1 MRQPAW
7 QFLIDRG
14 GTFTDIVAI
23 APDGTLD
30 SLKLLSDNPAR
41 YSDAA
46 LAGIEHYLDRA
57 SASARDA
64 PFSIRMGTTVGT
76 NALLERQGEPTV
88 LVTTAGLRDAIRI
101 GTQQRPEI
109 FALDIRLPE
118 MLYSEVI
125 EAHERLAADG
135 DVVTPLDE
143 DRITADLEAVR
154 EAGFDSVAIVLL
166 HGYAYPR
173 HERRIAKIAEGI
185 GFGQISVS
193 HRISPLMKIVP
204 RGDTTLVDAY
214 LTPVLR
220 RYVDTLSNGLG
231 NHRGDAALLF
241 MQSHGGLIESRQFRG
256 KDCVL
261 SGPAG
266 GVVGMASSAAAAG
279 YTRVIGF
286 DMGGTSTDVSLFD
299 ERFERTAAAVIAGV
313 RIAAPM
319 MRIHTVAAGGG
330 SILKFRSGRPQV
342 GPESAGAFPGPACY
356 RNGGPLTV
364 TDANVFLGRIQPG
377 FFPATFG
384 PNSDQPIDAARPA
397 REFAAL
403 AERIA
408 GQRVPSGKRSVAG
421 AGSANGESGV
431 AAEGDV
437 VREGGERITPEA
449 LAAGFLRI
457 AVERMSN
464 AIKQISIQRGH
475 DVTGFAL
482 SCFGGAAGQHACQV
496 ADALGIDTVLIHPLA
511 GVLSAYGMG
520 VADLRTVRQRAVE
533 AVFDAASLGQ
543 ITELWATLGE
553 DAKAEIA
560 AQRVPTERI
569 ELESRLFLKI
579 QGSDTALPVAWR
591 PGTPAGETLAAF
603 RRSHERHFGFIIDE
617 ETVVVESIEVEAVG
631 VTPRPPEAELSA
643 KPAATETAATPE
655 PPEAELSARPAATE
669 TAATPKPPEV
679 ELSTDPA
686 ATKPVARARVWMA
699 DAWTEAPVYER
710 TALGAGATIAG
721 PAIIVEANA
730 TTVVEPDWRA
740 EVDSRGYLVLGRAT
754 PRQLRERVAREC
766 DPIMLE
772 VFNNLFMHI
781 AEQMGVVLQNTAHS
795 VNIKERVDFSCAVF
809 DGAGELIANAPH
821 LPVHL
826 GSMGDSV
833 RTVLEANSADMRP
846 GDAWM
851 LNAPYNGGTHLP
863 DITVVTP
870 VFDEAG
876 TALRFVV
883 ANRAHHAD
891 VGGITPGSMPA
902 TSRSIEEEGVVL
914 DNVRIVR
921 DGRFDEAT
929 VRAAFADTAW
939 PARNPDRNVADLKA
953 QIAANTRGIAELAT
967 MVERFGAGVVHAY
980 MAHIKRNA
988 ETCVRDAIAALRDG
1002 RRSLELDS
1010 GERIV
1015 VTVTIDHERREA
1027 LIDFTDT
1034 SAASPGNFNAPASV
1048 ARAAV
1053 LYVFRTLVAEAIP
1066 LNEGCL
1072 KPLTIRLPDRSLV
1085 NPRHPAAVVAG
1096 NVETSQC
1103 ITDALLGA
1111 LGVAAAAQGT
1121 MNNLTFGDDRYQ
1133 YYETICGG
1141 AGAGPGFAGAS
1152 AVHTHMTN
1160 SRLTD
1165 PEVLEWRFP
1174 VRVRRFEIRAGS
1186 GGDGEHRGGDGV
1198 IREIESLR
1206 AMRGA
1211 ILSNRRRVA
1220 PFGLAGGGDGAPGK
1234 NTVVRASGSVEPLA
1248 AAAEFELEPGD
1259 CIVIETPGGGGFG
1272 TPGG

>member
-1 MRQPAW
+1 MTESTQHPAW

-14 GTFTDIVAI
+14 GTFTDIVAV
-23 APDGTLD
+23 APDGTLGAV
-30 SLKLLSDNPAR
+30 KLLSDNPNR

-46 LAGIEHYLDRA
+46 LAGIEHFLDA
-57 SASARDA
+57 APAPDA
-64 PFSIRMGTTVGT
+64 PVSIRMGTTVGT
-76 NALLERQGEPTV
+76 NALLERRGEPTV
-88 LVTTAGLRDAIRI
+88 LVTTAGLKDAIRI
-101 GTQQRPEI
+101 GTQQRPDI
-109 FALDIRLPE
+109 FALDIELPE
-118 MLYSEVI
+118 MLYGRVI
-125 EAHERLAADG
+125 EARERLAADG
-135 DVVTPLDE
+135 EVIMPLDE
-143 DRITADLEAVR
+143 DRVTADLEAAR
-154 EAGFDSVAIVLL
+154 EAGFDSVAVVLL
-166 HGYAYPR
+166 HGYAFPR
-173 HERRIAKIAEGI
+173 HERRVAEIAERI
-185 GFGQISVS
+185 GFGQVSVS

-214 LTPVLR
+214 LTPVLK
-220 RYVDTLSNGLG
+220 RYIDTLSSGLQERPG
-231 NHRGDAALLF
+231 GAAVLF
-241 MQSHGGLIESRQFRG
+241 MQSHGGLIEARHFRG

-266 GVVGMASSAAAAG
+266 GVVGMATSAAAAG
-279 YTRVIGF
+279 YPRVIGF

-299 ERFERTAAAVIAGV
+299 ERYERTSAAVIAGV

-330 SILKFRSGRPQV
+330 SILRFASGRLQV

-364 TDANVFLGRIQPG
+364 TDANVFLGRIQPE

-384 PNSDQPIDAARPA
+384 PNADETIDAARPA
-397 REFAAL
+397 GEFAAL
-403 AERIA
+403 AARL
-408 GQRVPSGKRSVAG
+408 
-421 AGSANGESGV
+421 
-431 AAEGDV
+431 AEAS
-437 VREGGERITPEA
+437 GERISPEA

-457 AVERMSN
+457 AVERMAN
-464 AIKQISIQRGH
+464 AIKQISVQRGH

-520 VADLRTVRQRAVE
+520 VADLRTLRQRAVE
-533 AVFDAASLGQ
+533 TEFDAACLARL
-543 ITELWATLGE
+543 EKLRATLG
-553 DAKAEIA
+553 DAARTEIEN
-560 AQRVPTERI
+560 QRVPIERI
-569 ELESRLFLKI
+569 DLESRLFLKI
-579 QGSDTALPVAWR
+579 HGSDSTLPVAWQ
-591 PGTPAGETLAAF
+591 PGVPIGETLADF
-603 RRSHERHFGFIIDE
+603 RQTHERHFGFVVAD

-631 VTPRPPEAELSA
+631 VTPSPG
-643 KPAATETAATPE
+643 E
-655 PPEAELSARPAATE
+655 PGRLAGRGAIE
-669 TAATPKPPEV
+669 
-679 ELSTDPA
+679 
-686 ATKPVARARVWMA
+686 PVADARVFMA
-699 DAWTEAPVYER
+699 GTWIEAPVYER
-710 TALGAGATIAG
+710 GALTAAAAIPG

-730 TTVVEPDWRA
+730 TTVIEPDWRA
-740 EVDSRGYLVLGRAT
+740 EVDARGYLVLGRAK
-754 PRQLRERVAREC
+754 PRAGHERIGRQC

-781 AEQMGVVLQNTAHS
+781 AEQMGVVLRNTAHS

-833 RTVLEANSADMRP
+833 RTVLEANAADMRP
-846 GDAWM
+846 GDVWM

-870 VFDEAG
+870 VFDPEG
-876 TALRFVV
+876 GQLRFVV

-902 TSRSIEEEGVVL
+902 TSRSIDEEGVVL

-921 DGRFDEAT
+921 DGRFHESK
-929 VRAAFADTAW
+929 VRAEFAGSAW
-939 PARNPDRNVADLKA
+939 PARNPERNIADLKA
-953 QIAANTRGIAELAT
+953 QIAANTKGIAELAT
-967 MVERFGAGVVHAY
+967 MVERFGVDVVHAY
-980 MAHIKRNA
+980 MGHIKINA
-988 ETCVRDAIAALRDG
+988 EECVRDAIAALRDG
-1002 RRSLELDS
+1002 RWSLELDS

-1015 VTVTIDHERREA
+1015 VTIAIDRRSRSA
-1027 LIDFTDT
+1027 VIDFTGT

-1072 KPLTIRLPDRSLV
+1072 KPLTIRLPADSLV
-1085 NPRHPAAVVAG
+1085 SPRHPAAVVAG

-1103 ITDALLGA
+1103 ITDALLAA
-1111 LGVAAAAQGT
+1111 LGASAAAQGT
-1121 MNNLTFGDDRYQ
+1121 MNNFTFGDERHQ

-1141 AGAGPGFAGAS
+1141 AGAGPGFHGAS

-1165 PEVLEWRFP
+1165 PEVLEWRYP
-1174 VRVRRFEIRAGS
+1174 VRVRRFEVREGS

-1198 IREIESLR
+1198 IREIESLHE
-1206 AMRGA
+1206 MQGA
-1211 ILSNRRRVA
+1211 ILSNRRRIA
-1220 PFGLAGGGDGAPGK
+1220 PFGLAGGRDGAMGK
-1234 NTVVRASGSVEPLA
+1234 NRIVRATGSVELLP
-1248 AAAEFELEPGD
+1248 AAAEFRLGAGD
-1259 CIVIETPGGGGFG
+1259 CIVFETPGGGGYG
-1272 TPGG
+1272 KPLNP

>member
-1 MRQPAW
+1 MATKHPAW

-30 SLKLLSDNPAR
+30 SLKLLSDNPTR

-118 MLYSEVI
+118 MLYTRVI
-125 EAHERLAADG
+125 EAQERLAADG
-135 DVVTPLDE
+135 EVITPLDA
-143 DRITADLEAVR
+143 DRVAADLEAAR

-166 HGYAYPR
+166 HGYAFPR
-173 HERRIAKIAEGI
+173 HEERVAEIAERV

-220 RYVDTLSNGLG
+220 RYVDTLADGLAQ
-231 NHRGDAALLF
+231 RRSDAALLF

-286 DMGGTSTDVSLFD
+286 DMGGTSTDVALFD

-330 SILKFRSGRPQV
+330 SILRFGSGRPQV

-384 PNSDQPIDAARPA
+384 PNADEAIDAARPA

-403 AERIA
+403 AER
-408 GQRVPSGKRSVAG
+408 VSS
-421 AGSANGESGV
+421 
-431 AAEGDV
+431 
-437 VREGGERITPEA
+437 EGGERIAPET

-520 VADLRTVRQRAVE
+520 VADLRTVRQHAVE
-533 AVFDAASLGQ
+533 AVFDAACLSQ
-543 ITELWATLGE
+543 VAELRTTLGE

-560 AQRVPTERI
+560 GQRVPTERI
-569 ELESRLFLKI
+569 EIESRLLLKI
-579 QGSDTALPVAWR
+579 RGSDTTLPVAWE
-591 PGTPAGETLAAF
+591 PGTPIEETLAAF
-603 RRSHERHFGFIIDE
+603 RRTHERHFGFVIDD
-617 ETVVVESIEVEAVG
+617 ETVVVEAIEVEAVG
-631 VTPRPPEAELSA
+631 VTAKPPEAELSTG
-643 KPAATETAATPE
+643 PAATGPAT
-655 PPEAELSARPAATE
+655 
-669 TAATPKPPEV
+669 
-679 ELSTDPA
+679 
-686 ATKPVARARVWMA
+686 RARVWMA

-754 PRQLRERVAREC
+754 PRELREQIGEKC

-772 VFNNLFMHI
+772 VLNNLFMHI

-833 RTVLEANSADMRP
+833 RTVLEANSTDMRP

-870 VFDEAG
+870 VFAAG
-876 TALRFVV
+876 GEELRFVV

-953 QIAANTRGIAELAT
+953 QIAANTKGIAELAR

-1002 RRSLELDS
+1002 RWSLELDS

-1015 VTVTIDHERREA
+1015 VTVTIDQDSREA
-1027 LIDFTDT
+1027 LIDFTGT

-1111 LGVAAAAQGT
+1111 LGVAAASQGT
-1121 MNNLTFGDDRYQ
+1121 MNNLTFGDERYQ

-1165 PEVLEWRFP
+1165 PEVLEWRYP

-1186 GGDGEHRGGDGV
+1186 GGSGEHQGGDGV
-1198 IREIESLR
+1198 IREIQTLR

-1220 PFGLAGGGDGAPGK
+1220 PFGLAGGGNGAPGR
-1234 NTVVRASGSVEPLA
+1234 NAVVRASGSVEPLA
-1248 AAAEFELEPGD
+1248 AAAEFELDPGD

-1272 TPGG
+1272 APDG

>member
-1 MRQPAW
+1 MSTKYPAW

-23 APDGTLD
+23 APDGTLG
-30 SLKLLSDNPAR
+30 SLKLLSENPTR
-41 YSDAA
+41 YGDAA
-46 LAGIEHYLDRA
+46 LAGIEHFLERVP
-57 SASARDA
+57 A
-64 PFSIRMGTTVGT
+64 PGAAVSIRMGTTVGT
-76 NALLERQGEPTV
+76 NALLERRGEPTV

-101 GTQQRPEI
+101 GTQQRPDI

-118 MLYSEVI
+118 MLYSRVI
-125 EAHERLAADG
+125 EAQERLAADG
-135 DVVTPLDE
+135 KVVTALDE
-143 DRITADLEAVR
+143 GRVTADLKAAR
-154 EAGFDSVAIVLL
+154 DAGFDSVAIVLL
-166 HGYAYPR
+166 HGYAFPR
-173 HERRIAKIAEGI
+173 HEKRVAEIAASV

-193 HRISPLMKIVP
+193 HRISPLMKLVP

-220 RYVDTLSNGLG
+220 RYVDSLTSGLAQRLD
-231 NHRGDAALLF
+231 NAALLF
-241 MQSHGGLIESRQFRG
+241 MQSHGGLIEARQYQG

-299 ERFERTAAAVIAGV
+299 ERYERTSAAVIAGV
-313 RIAAPM
+313 RVAAPM

-330 SILKFRSGRPQV
+330 SILRFASGRLQV
-342 GPESAGAFPGPACY
+342 GPESAGASPGPACY

-364 TDANVFLGRIQPG
+364 TDANVFLGRIQPV

-384 PNSDQPIDAARPA
+384 PNADEAIDAARPA
-397 REFAAL
+397 RDFAAL

-408 GQRVPSGKRSVAG
+408 G
-421 AGSANGESGV
+421 
-431 AAEGDV
+431 
-437 VREGGERITPEA
+437 EGGERIAPEA
-449 LAAGFLRI
+449 LAAGYLRI
-457 AVERMSN
+457 AVERMAN
-464 AIKQISIQRGH
+464 AIKQVSIQRGH
-475 DVTGFAL
+475 DVTRFAL

-520 VADLRTVRQRAVE
+520 VADLRSVRQRAVE
-533 AVFDAASLGQ
+533 AVFDGPCLGRVA
-543 ITELWATLGE
+543 ELRTTLGE
-553 DAKAEIA
+553 EAKAEIA
-560 AQRVPTERI
+560 DQRVPTERI
-569 ELESRLFLKI
+569 DLESRLFLKI
-579 QGSDTALPVAWR
+579 LGSDSTLPVAWQ
-591 PGTPAGETLAAF
+591 PGTPLEATLGAF
-603 RRSHERHFGFIIDE
+603 RRSHERHFGFVVDA
-617 ETVVVESIEVEAVG
+617 ETVVIESIEVEAVG
-631 VTPRPPEAELSA
+631 VTPKPRETEL
-643 KPAATETAATPE
+643 AAGGAANE
-655 PPEAELSARPAATE
+655 
-669 TAATPKPPEV
+669 
-679 ELSTDPA
+679 
-686 ATKPVARARVWMA
+686 PVARARVWMA

-710 TALGAGATIAG
+710 MALGAGATIAG
-721 PAIIVEANA
+721 PAIVVEANA

-754 PRQLRERVAREC
+754 PRERRERIGRQC

-833 RTVLEANSADMRP
+833 RTVLGANGDDMRP

-870 VFDEAG
+870 VFDAG
-876 TALRFVV
+876 GRELRFVV

-921 DGRFDEAT
+921 DGRFDESA
-929 VRAAFADTAW
+929 VRAAFADAAW

-953 QIAANTRGIAELAT
+953 QIAANTKGIAELAR
-967 MVERFGAGVVHAY
+967 MVERFGVGVVDAY
-980 MAHIKRNA
+980 MTYIKRNA

-1002 RRSLELDS
+1002 RWSLELDS

-1015 VTVTIDHERREA
+1015 VTVTIDRSNREA
-1027 LIDFTDT
+1027 VIDFSGT

-1072 KPLTIRLPDRSLV
+1072 KPLTIRLPERSLV

-1103 ITDALLGA
+1103 ITDALLAA

-1141 AGAGPGFAGAS
+1141 AGAGPGFDGAS

-1165 PEVLEWRFP
+1165 PEVLEWRYP
-1174 VRVRRFEIRAGS
+1174 VRVRRFEIRTGS
-1186 GGDGEHRGGDGV
+1186 GGDGEQQGGDGV

-1220 PFGLAGGGDGAPGK
+1220 PFGLAGGGAGATGR
-1234 NTVVRASGSVEPLA
+1234 NAIVRVSGSVEPLA
-1248 AAAEFELEPGD
+1248 AAAEFELGPGD
-1259 CIVIETPGGGGFG
+1259 CIVIETPGGGGYG
-1272 TPGG
+1272 RALSQDR

>member
-1 MRQPAW
+1 MVFGARRQRLTMRQAAW

-41 YSDAA
+41 YRDAA
-46 LAGIEHYLDRA
+46 LAGIEHFLDQA
-57 SASARDA
+57 SATARDA
-64 PFSIRMGTTVGT
+64 PFAIRMGTTVGT
-76 NALLERQGEPTV
+76 NALLERRGEPTV

-118 MLYSEVI
+118 MLYTRVI
-125 EAHERLAADG
+125 EAQERLAADG
-135 DVVTPLDE
+135 EVVTPLDE
-143 DRITADLEAVR
+143 DRVTADLVAAR

-166 HGYAYPR
+166 HGYAHPE
-173 HERRIAKIAEGI
+173 HEERVAEIAASV

-220 RYVDTLSNGLG
+220 RYVDTLATGLAQ
-231 NHRGDAALLF
+231 HRSDAALLF

-286 DMGGTSTDVSLFD
+286 DMGGTSTDVSLYD

-330 SILKFRSGRPQV
+330 SILKFASGRPQV

-364 TDANVFLGRIQPG
+364 TDANVFLGRIQPE

-384 PNSDQPIDAARPA
+384 PNADQAIDAARPA

-403 AERIA
+403 AGRIA
-408 GQRVPSGKRSVAG
+408 GERVPSGKRGLAG
-421 AGSANGESGV
+421 AGGADSESGL
-431 AAEGDV
+431 AA
-437 VREGGERITPEA
+437 EGGERITPEA

-533 AVFDAASLGQ
+533 TVFDADCLSQ
-543 ITELWATLGE
+543 VTELWTTLGE

-569 ELESRLFLKI
+569 DLESRLFLKI
-579 QGSDTALPVAWR
+579 QGSDTTLPVAWQ
-591 PGTPAGETLAAF
+591 PGTPVDDTLAVF
-603 RRSHERHFGFIIDE
+603 RRSHERHFGFMIDE
-617 ETVVVESIEVEAVG
+617 ETVVIESIEVEAVG

-643 KPAATETAATPE
+643 
-655 PPEAELSARPAATE
+655 RPAAT
-669 TAATPKPPEV
+669 AAAPKPPEV

-686 ATKPVARARVWMA
+686 ATEPVARARVWMA
-699 DAWTEAPVYER
+699 DAWTEVPVYER
-710 TALGAGATIAG
+710 AALGAGATIAG

-740 EVDSRGYLVLGRAT
+740 EVDSRGYLLLGRAT
-754 PRQLRERVAREC
+754 PRELREQIGEKR

-795 VNIKERVDFSCAVF
+795 VNIKERVDFSCAIF

-833 RTVLEANSADMRP
+833 RTVLDANSTDMRP

-870 VFDEAG
+870 VFDPDGRE
-876 TALRFVV
+876 LRFVV

-929 VRAAFADTAW
+929 VRAAFADSAW

-953 QIAANTRGIAELAT
+953 QIAANTRGIAELAR
-967 MVERFGAGVVHAY
+967 MVERFGVDVVHAY
-980 MAHIKRNA
+980 MTHIKHNA
-988 ETCVRDAIAALRDG
+988 ESCVRDAIAALRDG

-1015 VTVTIDHERREA
+1015 VTVTIDRDKREA
-1027 LIDFTDT
+1027 VIDFTDT

-1072 KPLTIRLPDRSLV
+1072 KPLTIRLPERSLV

-1141 AGAGPGFAGAS
+1141 AGAGPGFDGAS

-1174 VRVRRFEIRAGS
+1174 VRVRRFEIRTGS
-1186 GGDGEHRGGDGV
+1186 GGDGQHRGGDGV

-1220 PFGLAGGGDGAPGK
+1220 PFGLAGGSDGAPGR
-1234 NTVVRASGSVEPLA
+1234 NAVVRASGRVEPLA

-1259 CIVIETPGGGGFG
+1259 SIVIETPGGGGFG
-1272 TPGG
+1272 TPDG